1 MALGALL
8 RQRQWQPDIRTGWQ
22 LLLAGVALYGCEA
35 WALQYFAAVPLTRHD
50 FLLGSLPWSLGLFG
64 LLLANPE
71 WGKGSWLERQ
81 APKVLGIYC
90 LHIMLV
96 VWLFVFGPQGA
107 SILWEIA
114 KVPLLLG
121 ASLLAYR
128 LLAALPLAH
137 RMLRTR

>member
-1 MALGALL
+1 M
-8 RQRQWQPDIRTGWQ
+8 
-22 LLLAGVALYGCEA
+22 
-35 WALQYFAAVPLTRHD
+35 PLTRHD
-50 FLLGSLPWSLGLFG
+50 FLLGSLPWALGLFG

-90 LHIMLV
+90 LHMMLV
-96 VWLFVFGPQGA
+96 VWLFMFGPQGA

-121 ASLLAYR
+121 ASLLVYR
-128 LLAALPLAH
+128 LLAALPLTS
-137 RMLRTR
+137 RLLRTH